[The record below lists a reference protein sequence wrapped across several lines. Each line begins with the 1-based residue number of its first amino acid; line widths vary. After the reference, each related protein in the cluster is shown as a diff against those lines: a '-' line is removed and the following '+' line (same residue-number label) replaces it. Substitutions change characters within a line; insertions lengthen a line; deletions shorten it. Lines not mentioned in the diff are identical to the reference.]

1 MKIKIPNG
9 TISPY
14 ELHTDDEVTI
24 TLDNGEEFTLFET
37 DSGEVRIKAEKTL
50 IIFPES
56 PSSATFVP
64 TSVPNPERT

>member
-1 MKIKIPNG
+1 MKLIIRNKSINPDVIETPG
-9 TISPY
+9 
-14 ELHTDDEVTI
+14 EVSV

-37 DSGEVRIKAEKTL
+37 DSGEIRIKAEKTL

-64 TSVPNPERT
+64 TSVPNPERI